1 MSDAEEAPRR
11 IAEAAAS
18 LDRALVHGDPAGVA
32 AHFTEDAV
40 LGESG
45 AADAVGLAAIRE
57 FLVRG
62 NAVRKVTRHRLVRD
76 DLLVT
81 GDRAI
86 EFGRFDET
94 KLMRD
99 GREVV
104 ERGRVVTDWRCGPD
118 GNWKIARLVVSDL
131 PV

>member
-1 MSDAEEAPRR
+1 MTNHDVAARAIADAT
-11 IAEAAAS
+11 AS
-18 LDRALVHGDPAGVA
+18 LDRALENGDPDGVA

-45 AADAVGLAAIRE
+45 APDAAGRAAIRE
-57 FLVRG
+57 FLERG
-62 NAVRKVTRHRLVRD
+62 NAARTVTRHLLVRE

-81 GDRAI
+81 DDRAI

-94 KLMRD
+94 KRMRD
-99 GREVV
+99 GREVI
-104 ERGRVVTDWRCGPD
+104 ERGRVVTDWRRGPD
-118 GNWKIARLVVSDL
+118 GSWKIARLVVSDL